1 MDDAHCQDTEQAMKI
16 NHQIDKQKIPLVS
29 VIVPVYNS
37 EKYLD
42 ECLYSIVYQSYENI
56 EIIAVNDGSTDSS
69 RDILGK
75 WQVKDKR
82 ISVYD
87 RENQGQAAARNFGLD
102 KSHGETIMF
111 ADSDDVLYRHAIE
124 ELLRVKCEEGV
135 RIVCGLMCDNLKKLG
150 RSRKDGINIYSGVSL
165 AERIL
170 YQTSS
175 VTVSPCAQLF
185 DKSVFNK
192 GNRFKEG
199 LYYEDL
205 ELVPR
210 IYVAEARIAVL
221 EKNIYY
227 YRQHD
232 TSFIHKFT
240 CSRFDSLKATA
251 SLLEKVAPLSDKLHK
266 AVTDRI
272 LSASFNV
279 LILVGNKSEY
289 KGETD
294 LAWANIKKYRRQS
307 FFNSKVR
314 LKNKIGILMSLC
326 GRSIFRHIVAY

>member
-1 MDDAHCQDTEQAMKI
+1 MNPE
-16 NHQIDKQKIPLVS
+16 PLIS

-42 ECLYSIVYQSYENI
+42 ECLHSIVSQTYRNI

-75 WQVKDKR
+75 WQANDNR
-82 ISVYD
+82 IVIYD

-111 ADSDDVLYRHAIE
+111 ADSDDILYRYAIE
-124 ELLRVKCEEGV
+124 ELLRVKYEENV

-150 RSRKDGINIYSGVSL
+150 RNRKAGINIYSGVSL

-175 VTVSPCAQLF
+175 VAVSPCAQLF
-185 DKSVFNK
+185 DKPVLNERY
-192 GNRFKEG
+192 RFKEG

-205 ELVPR
+205 ELIPR
-210 IYVAEARIAVL
+210 IYASEARIAVL

-232 TSFIHKFT
+232 SSFIHKFT
-240 CSRFDSLKATA
+240 CKRFDSLKATA
-251 SLLEKVAPLSDKLHK
+251 SLLEKVAPVSEELRK
-266 AVTDRI
+266 AVNDRI

-279 LILVGNKSEY
+279 IFLVRNKDEYREYAEEAWSKIKEYRWSSLINP
-289 KGETD
+289 
-294 LAWANIKKYRRQS
+294 
-307 FFNSKVR
+307 KVR
-314 LKNKIGILMSLC
+314 LKNKVGIIISYLGKS
-326 GRSIFRHIVAY
+326 FF